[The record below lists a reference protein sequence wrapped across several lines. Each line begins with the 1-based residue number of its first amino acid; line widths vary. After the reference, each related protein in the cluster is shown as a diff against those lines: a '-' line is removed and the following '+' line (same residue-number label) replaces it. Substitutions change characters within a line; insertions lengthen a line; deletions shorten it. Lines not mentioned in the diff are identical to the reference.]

1 MSLILDALKKLERE
15 KQAGPPGVVVVGH
28 VPWGGGGRRL
38 VPLVAAAVLT
48 MVAAGGAFWALGRPP
63 AASPSTPGARTG
75 DTPPAREGSPVAPVG
90 SPVPPRMANGPA
102 GVAAD
107 AAIAVPPSPRRLEL
121 PVAAAKEGAEASA
134 APVSAPTPGVE
145 EFHLNAISI
154 RDGAPIALLNDRLVR
169 EGDSFDGVRVIRIGE
184 AEVEIEIRGRRR
196 IIRF

>member
-75 DTPPAREGSPVAPVG
+75 DTPPAREVSPVAPVG
-90 SPVPPRMANGPA
+90 SPAPPRMANGPA

-107 AAIAVPPSPRRLEL
+107 AGIAVPPSPRRLEL
-121 PVAAAKEGAEASA
+121 PAAAAKAGTEAS
-134 APVSAPTPGVE
+134 APVSAPTPGAE
-145 EFHLNAISI
+145 EFRLNAISV

-184 AEVEIEIRGRRR
+184 AEVEIEVRGKRR
-196 IIRF
+196 IVRF